1 MAGLPPLSI
10 PSVRP
15 ARDGEWTA
23 NPEAAH
29 PGPPRPPG
37 PQSVAHVPLLA
48 RRRGQSGEGP
58 SAERAPRLASL
69 DALRRASTFVLPR
82 SPSSFDHGGRSGAG
96 RASPSHG
103 AGSSQPPSLASLLD
117 PSTPIARELDGACW
131 SPVRAL
137 RRERRWRAELRASS
151 NAGVLSPH
159 VVHSM
164 GSPPGWEARL
174 AALKP
179 GAAEVRQG
187 FERVDLDAAW
197 DGPDAAGTA
206 WQRIGGGASGEVYAV
221 RLARNFMQG
230 GEDHGRDFVFKA
242 MLSLDPE
249 DRLPPRL
256 HAQAPQDGEALRQAI
271 EAHKDRIHQEFQ
283 VAISLRGTSQVMQVC
298 GLVQIGSRLGIL
310 SERIDGVQ
318 AAELIGE
325 APYALEDGD
334 VAAPAHLEMAR
345 TMIADV
351 LIALARFHDEGVVH
365 QDISHNNVMYDR
377 QRGMFRLLDMG
388 QGAEP
393 GGPRAQGTAGY
404 MDMHAAR
411 ADHRSDV
418 YAAAQLLVRLLKAP
432 GYQLGMAGMSG
443 SRTVEDFPF
452 APALR
457 AVAPGRLDAAV
468 RFINRMIGRQPDA
481 RSTAEELLGD
491 RFLQEL
497 EPRARTRATV
507 EKVLNPEMPPG

>member
-15 ARDGEWTA
+15 AREGEGSA
-23 NPEAAH
+23 NPEADP
-29 PGPPRPPG
+29 PGPPRLPG
-37 PQSVAHVPLLA
+37 PQSLAHVPLLA
-48 RRRGQSGEGP
+48 RRRGLFGEGP
-58 SAERAPRLASL
+58 SAEGAPRLTPL
-69 DALRRASTFVLPR
+69 DALRRASTFVIAR
-82 SPSSFDHGGRSGAG
+82 SPSSFDHGGRSGAR
-96 RASPSHG
+96 RAGPSHG
-103 AGSSQPPSLASLLD
+103 AGSSQPSSLASLLD
-117 PSTPIARELDGACW
+117 PSTPIARDRDGTCW

-137 RRERRWRAELRASS
+137 RRERRMQAELRASS
-151 NAGVLSPH
+151 GAGVLSPH

-174 AALKP
+174 AALRS

-187 FERVDLDAAW
+187 FERVDLDAGWEA
-197 DGPDAAGTA
+197 PDAAGPA

-242 MLSLDPE
+242 MLSLDPA

-256 HAQAPQDGEALRQAI
+256 HAQPQEDGEALRQAI

-283 VAISLRGTSQVMQVC
+283 VAIALRGTSQVMQVR
-298 GLVQIGSRLGIL
+298 GLVQIGNRLGIL
-310 SERIDGVQ
+310 SEWIDG
-318 AAELIGE
+318 APAGELIGE

-334 VAAPAHLEMAR
+334 VTAPAHLEMAR

-388 QGAEP
+388 QGGES
-393 GGPRAQGTAGY
+393 GGPRAQGTPGY

-418 YAAAQLLVRLLKAP
+418 YAAAQLLVRLLRSP
-432 GYQLGMAGMSG
+432 GYRPGMVGMSG
-443 SRTVEDFPF
+443 SRTVESFPF

-457 AVAPGRLDAAV
+457 ALAPDRLDAAV
-468 RFINRMIGRQPDA
+468 RFINRMIGQQLDA

-491 RFLQEL
+491 PFLQGL
-497 EPRARTRATV
+497 EPRVQTRATV
-507 EKVLNPEMPPG
+507 ERVLNPEAPPR